1 MNSARPLV
9 SIIMPVYNSEKYLR
23 ESIYSILNQTLK
35 NLELII
41 IDDRS
46 SDDSI
51 EIIHSFIKKDNRI
64 KLYINK
70 ENKGAASSRNLGI
83 SYSKGKYIALMDSD
97 DISYSNRLEKQVIY
111 LEENHDIGLC
121 GSNCTY
127 IGFKRNHKSN
137 LPLNHDEILS
147 SFLFYNPVVHPSI
160 TFRASILKKMPYVYQ
175 EGKQRVEDL
184 ELLVRMSKNVKLAN
198 LPDELIKYRT
208 FNPDKQKKHKSVI
221 AYGNKIRISLL
232 ESFFNSSVDKNDFLL
247 HMKIAK
253 CQRNNSE
260 QFIRKTEKWLLTL
273 YKTNTQ
279 KNTYE
284 QKSFNKV
291 LGYYWYKVCRSSCE
305 LGITAI
311 SMYIKSPLQK
321 FHKISFYSKT
331 LFLLAAALHKKRSQI
346 NINTPELEYYGTI
359 ADNE

>member
-1 MNSARPLV
+1 MSSPQPLV
-9 SIIMPVYNSEKYLR
+9 SIIMPVYNSEKYLH
-23 ESIYSILNQTLK
+23 ESISSILNQTLK
-35 NLELII
+35 KFELII
-41 IDDRS
+41 IDDKS
-46 SDDSI
+46 SDNSI
-51 EIIHSFIKKDNRI
+51 DIIHSFIKKDNRI

-97 DISYSNRLEKQVIY
+97 DISYSTRLEKQVSY

-127 IGFKRNHKSN
+127 IGFKKSHKSN
-137 LPLNHDEILS
+137 LPLTHNEIVS
-147 SFLFYNPVVHPSI
+147 SFLFYNPIIHPSI
-160 TFRASILKKMPYVYQ
+160 TFRASKLKNIQYVYQ

-184 ELLVRMSKNVKLAN
+184 DLLVRMSKNVKFAN
-198 LPDELIKYRT
+198 LPDVLIKYRT
-208 FNPDKQKKHKSVI
+208 YNPDKQKKHKAVI

-232 ESFFNSSVDKNDFLL
+232 ESFFSSSVDENDFLL
-247 HMKIAK
+247 HMKISK

-260 QFIRKTEKWLLTL
+260 QFIRKTEKWLIAL

-279 KNTYE
+279 KNIYE

-311 SMYIKSPLQK
+311 SMYIKSPLQN
-321 FHKISFYSKT
+321 FYKISFYSKA
-331 LFLLAAALHKKRSQI
+331 LFLLASVLHKKRSQI
-346 NINTPELEYYGTI
+346 SINSPELEYYGTI
-359 ADNE
+359 PDNE